1 MSTPY
6 IRQGSLEIFDQEKI
20 ISRGSLYVAQARLTA
35 MMKWIWMILA
45 IAVANPVLYL
55 LSIGVGVGAFIDKS
69 AGAAGIDGVKYL
81 TFLAPALLATAAI
94 QGAIDES
101 VFPTLEGFNW
111 WKNFLGMNAT
121 PISGNQIA
129 TGVFLASFVRVVGTV
144 IIYWFVML
152 AFGALESSKA
162 WLAIP
167 TAVMAGVAFGS
178 ITQAIA
184 GLLKDENMFFV
195 IFNRFVMMPLFLFS
209 GTFYPLSSMPIYLQ
223 WIGWISPLWHAT
235 ELGRYLTYGH
245 ALTQT
250 MAITHMVFLVTLLV
264 LGVFFSRRI
273 FTKRLAQ

>member
-1 MSTPY
+1 MKHLLDEFEYDWKLEGKAASTV
-6 IRQGSLEIFDQEKI
+6 K
-20 ISRGSLYVAQARLTA
+20 LYKEQLVELFERYS
-35 MMKWIWMILA
+35 
-45 IAVANPVLYL
+45 VLD
-55 LSIGVGVGAFIDKS
+55 AFIAKQWMS
-69 AGAAGIDGVKYL
+69 EKPTQPMRRKRSQAIRAFGAWAEKNEI
-81 TFLAPALLATAAI
+81 
-94 QGAIDES
+94 
-101 VFPTLEGFNW
+101 EGFNW

-273 FTKRLAQ
+273 FTTRLAR

>member
-1 MSTPY
+1 MSTDNL
-6 IRQGSLEIFDQEKI
+6 RRGSLEIIDSKKI

-35 MMKWIWMILA
+35 MFKWIWMILA

-55 LSIGVGVGAFIDKS
+55 LSIGVGVGAFIDKN
-69 AGAAGIDGVKYL
+69 AGPAGIDGVKYL
-81 TFLAPALLATAAI
+81 TFLAPALLATSAI

-101 VFPTLEGFNW
+101 AFPTLEGFNW
-111 WKNFLGMNAT
+111 WKNFFGMNAT

-144 IIYWFVML
+144 VIYWFVML

-184 GLLKDENMFFV
+184 AQIKDDNIFFV
-195 IFNRFVMMPLFLFS
+195 IFNRFIVMPLFLFS
-209 GTFYPLSSMPIYLQ
+209 GTFYPLSAMPVYLH

-245 ALTQT
+245 AMTRD
-250 MAITHMVFLVTLLV
+250 MAITHFAILLSLLVVGVTL
-264 LGVFFSRRI
+264 SRRL
-273 FTKRLAQ
+273 FTKRLAK

>member
-1 MSTPY
+1 MSTPH
-6 IRQGSLEIFDQEKI
+6 IRQGSLEIVDQEKI

-69 AGAAGIDGVKYL
+69 AGPAGIDGVKYL

-152 AFGALESSKA
+152 TFGALESSKA

-250 MAITHMVFLVTLLV
+250 MAITHMVFLVALLV

>member
-1 MSTPY
+1 MS
-6 IRQGSLEIFDQEKI
+6 IVDKRRGSLEIIDSKKI

-35 MMKWIWMILA
+35 MFKWVWMILA

-69 AGAAGIDGVKYL
+69 AGPAGIDGVKYL

-111 WKNFLGMNAT
+111 WKNFFGMNAT
-121 PISGNQIA
+121 AISGNQIA
-129 TGVFLASFVRVVGTV
+129 TGVFLASLVRVVGTV
-144 IIYWFVML
+144 VIYWFVML

-184 GLLKDENMFFV
+184 GRLKDENVFFV

-209 GTFYPLSSMPIYLQ
+209 GTFYPLSSMPGYLQ
-223 WIGWISPLWHAT
+223 WIGWISPLWHST

-245 ALTQT
+245 AMTQS
-250 MAITHMVFLVTLLV
+250 MAITHTVFLFSLLV
-264 LGVFFSRRI
+264 IGFFSSRRV
-273 FTKRLAQ
+273 FTKRLAK